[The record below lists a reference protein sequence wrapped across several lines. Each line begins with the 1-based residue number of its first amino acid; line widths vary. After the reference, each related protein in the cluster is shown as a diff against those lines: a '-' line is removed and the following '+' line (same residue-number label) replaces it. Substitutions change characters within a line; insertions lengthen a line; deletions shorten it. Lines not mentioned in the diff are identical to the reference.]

1 MKLKIKKNRKTPM
14 ATQYCDFIIF
24 LKSKD
29 PKKIREIVKNL
40 PKEVINA
47 LSEVVLNGLCG
58 NIPLNNTDIEKL
70 KPFNKLMKLLSNK
83 SRSIRERQRLM
94 TTYSG
99 GSLLGILLPLA
110 SSIIAGLI
118 SKK

>member
-1 MKLKIKKNRKTPM
+1 MS
-14 ATQYCDFIIF
+14 AQYCDFITF
-24 LKSKD
+24 LKTKH
-29 PKKIREIVKNL
+29 PKKIKEIVKNL

-58 NIPLNNTDIEKL
+58 NIPLNNNDIEKL
-70 KPFNKLMKLLSNK
+70 KPFKKLMKLLSNK
-83 SRSIRERQRLM
+83 SQSTRERQRLM
-94 TTYSG
+94 STHSG